1 VKDKKKKKI
10 KRKKKETKKQRN
22 KEQGPWPKKRKI
34 IIKKEACRCQ
44 KLPVFF
50 VVAGTWP

>member
-22 KEQGPWPKKRKI
+22 KEQGPWPKK
-34 IIKKEACRCQ
+34 EACRCQ